1 MNASGEFLISAP
13 PRTLFGLRVCD
24 LGWTATLGLIE
35 GLISLQGNRTTLA
48 FLDARTALRQAI
60 DAGYRDEL
68 RRGMLLP
75 SGGRA
80 FGFLMK
86 ALLERPV
93 PIRFSVNTFVPAL
106 LTFLEKGR
114 RIGIAGEDIDRIEA
128 LRDHFV
134 RHAPWHDIVAIAPDQ
149 ETGQHFDL
157 VIVDAPRF
165 AEERRIGRRLASVR
179 AGLVVMAG
187 AGLSGFIASKPA
199 RAAENAGMTSVEP
212 SFA

>member
-1 MNASGEFLISAP
+1 MNASGEFQAFAS
-13 PRTLFGLRVCD
+13 PRSPFGLRVCD
-24 LGWTATLGLIE
+24 LGWTAALGFVE
-35 GLISLQGNRTTLA
+35 SLISMQGNRTTLA
-48 FLDARTALRQAI
+48 FLDARTALRQAA

-68 RRGMLLP
+68 RRGLLLP

-86 ALLERPV
+86 ALRERPL
-93 PIRFSVNTFVPAL
+93 PARYSAGTFVPAL

-114 RIGIAGEDIDRIEA
+114 RIGIAGEDIARIEA

-134 RHAPWHDIVAIAPDQ
+134 RHAPWHDIVAIAPDREIAQ
-149 ETGQHFDL
+149 PFDV

-165 AEERRIGRRLASVR
+165 AEEKRIELRLAALR
-179 AGLVVMAG
+179 TGLVVMAG
-187 AGLSGFIASKPA
+187 SGLSGFIEGRPA
-199 RAAENAGMTSVEP
+199 LAAAKAGVGSAEP